1 MGITT
6 KVVTDLE
13 QRLARVRTTAGNL
26 EARRR
31 AALQELRQSIRELRK
46 LGNTLTSSR
55 RNGGAGLSPPAGAAE
70 RAPGAAALQLADEFG
85 LSLRELEVA
94 LLIAQGFS
102 NREIASTVRV
112 STHTARH
119 HTQHVLGKLGVRS
132 RSRAAALINDFLSHV
147 RTGGAPVHP

>member
-6 KVVTDLE
+6 KVVSDLE
-13 QRLARVRTTAGNL
+13 QRLARVRTAAGAL
-26 EARRR
+26 GAQRR
-31 AALQELRQSIRELRK
+31 AALQELRQSIQELRE
-46 LGNTLTSSR
+46 LGNTITTSR
-55 RNGGAGLSPPAGAAE
+55 RAGRGGGTAAPG
-70 RAPGAAALQLADEFG
+70 RAHGAAALELAERFG

-102 NREIASTVRV
+102 NREVASTVRV

-132 RSRAAALINDFLSHV
+132 RSRAAALINDFLGDA
-147 RTGGAPVHP
+147 RGGGTPAHP